1 MAQGE
6 ELGFLGSLAAKEKE
20 EQLEDLS
27 QAEVDEGQQLAS
39 GSPPSHRDDGS
50 REDRCSAQSPW

>member
-6 ELGFLGSLAAKEKE
+6 ELGFLGFLAAKEKE

-27 QAEVDEGQQLAS
+27 QAEVDEG
-39 GSPPSHRDDGS
+39 P
-50 REDRCSAQSPW
+50 

>member
-1 MAQGE
+1 MVLAPRRTASDLAPKNFHFMAQGE

-27 QAEVDEGQQLAS
+27 QAEVDEG
-39 GSPPSHRDDGS
+39 P
-50 REDRCSAQSPW
+50 